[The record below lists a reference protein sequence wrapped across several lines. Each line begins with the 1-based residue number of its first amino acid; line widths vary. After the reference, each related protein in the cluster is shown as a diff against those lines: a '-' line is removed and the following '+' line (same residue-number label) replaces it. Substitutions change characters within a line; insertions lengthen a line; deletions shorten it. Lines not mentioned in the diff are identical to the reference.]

1 MDPANLLD
9 TFSAVDMEMWHSY
22 NFFADENINAS
33 LKDEI
38 KEENIGKLKKKK
50 NFSKKNFIN

>member
-9 TFSAVDMEMWHSY
+9 TFSTADMEMWHSY
-22 NFFADENINAS
+22 NFFTDENINAS

-38 KEENIGKLKKKK
+38 KEENIGNFKLFKK
-50 NFSKKNFIN
+50 ST